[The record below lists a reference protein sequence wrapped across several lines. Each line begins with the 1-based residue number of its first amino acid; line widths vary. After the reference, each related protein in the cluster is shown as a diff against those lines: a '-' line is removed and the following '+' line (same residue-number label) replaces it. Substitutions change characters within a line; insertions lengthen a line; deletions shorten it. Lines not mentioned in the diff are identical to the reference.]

1 MSQEKKDLFG
11 AREAVSTPL
20 GERLIYRLDA
30 LRDLGPI
37 ARLPYSI
44 KVLLEACLR
53 TFDGEIVTEEHLR
66 ALARYRARNVG
77 EVEIPFTPGR
87 VVLQDFTG
95 VPAMVDLAAMRS
107 AMVR

>member
-1 MSQEKKDLFG
+1 MPNNEDPFH
-11 AREAVSTPL
+11 ARETLTTPL
-20 GERLIYRLDA
+20 GSRAVYHLDA
-30 LRDLGPI
+30 LNDLGPI

-66 ALARYRARNVG
+66 ALARYDARNVG

-95 VPAMVDLAAMRS
+95 VPAMV
-107 AMVR
+107 